1 MPKVDPITAMT
12 GKPNLLL
19 PEKPW
24 IGPVTKKM
32 INEKGIRFGQTAK
45 RSEVVSLQ
53 GKLKGGK
60 TRSKKGRKTKRRV

>member
-1 MPKVDPITAMT
+1 MSKVDPITAMA

-19 PEKPW
+19 PEKQW

-32 INEKGIRFGQTAK
+32 INEKGIRYGTTAK

-60 TRSKKGRKTKRRV
+60 TRGRKARKTKRRV